1 MATAEKFPNNN
12 LHINFPSD
20 EQLNCLQIL
29 NTTTSDAKNVL
40 KEFPVWTLRQL
51 IYEEQNFWVLA
62 MWILISLIIIHF
74 CRMTIPV

>member
-1 MATAEKFPNNN
+1 MKSKNHGKDMATAEKFPNNN

-20 EQLNCLQIL
+20 EELNCLQIL

-51 IYEEQNFWVLA
+51 IYEEQNF
-62 MWILISLIIIHF
+62 
-74 CRMTIPV
+74 